1 MLVSKKID
9 TVDSI
14 FYTQMEELAVE
25 RYFEI
30 EDRIPE
36 FFLELVSLNREKLVD
51 YNVDTLLDLTSN
63 VYTDPINAVAE
74 LSVTVKYYSDEQ
86 ARWIYKAYSCYLDDC
101 GKRLVEDSE
110 QQHEFR
116 DRVDHWLALW

>member
-1 MLVSKKID
+1 
-9 TVDSI
+9 
-14 FYTQMEELAVE
+14 MEELAVE